1 MNPLGYPQA
10 ALFGFC
16 LALVASNMLAV
27 VMAAGRSV
35 QGAQLIDQERSLSDI
50 ANDIAPT
57 SIANDIAP
65 TSHGMMRAI
74 PEDAWRVFGRMR
86 PAEMVTTLKE

>member
-57 SIANDIAP
+57 S
-65 TSHGMMRAI
+65 HGMMRAI